1 MIKTEFFI
9 EREDGIK
16 LYKTYSDNEKMNLLQ
31 NETGIIYS
39 EAIDIENSGYTYSEV
54 EKPEEKTIELNES
67 EGEK

>member
-39 EAIDIENSGYTYSEV
+39 EAIDIENSGHTYSEV
-54 EKPEEKTIELNES
+54 EKPEEETVELNES

>member
-39 EAIDIENSGYTYSEV
+39 EAIDVENSGYTYSEI
-54 EKPEEKTIELNES
+54 EKPEEETIELNEN

>member
-16 LYKTYSDNEKMNLLQ
+16 LYKTYSDNKKMNLLQ

-39 EAIDIENSGYTYSEV
+39 EAIDIENSEYTYSEV
-54 EKPEEKTIELNES
+54 EKPEEETVELNEN

>member
-54 EKPEEKTIELNES
+54 EKPEEENIELNE
-67 EGEK
+67 GEK